1 MFPSKSCRDVYS
13 EIEIH
18 LQVFDKDRVVSDDF
32 MGQAEVDISS
42 YELEIKHQLVLH
54 LGHGDDPYLLK

>member
-1 MFPSKSCRDVYS
+1 MFS
-13 EIEIH
+13 EIVIL

-32 MGQAEVDISS
+32 MGQAEVDTSS